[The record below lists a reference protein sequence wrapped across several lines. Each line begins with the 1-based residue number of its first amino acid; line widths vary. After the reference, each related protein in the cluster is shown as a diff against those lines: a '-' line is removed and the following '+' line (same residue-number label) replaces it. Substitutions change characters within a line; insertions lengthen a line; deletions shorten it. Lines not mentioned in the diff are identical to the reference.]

1 MRCFCQEKITLVAD
15 YAAAVAAYNSAVR
28 EFEQG
33 MITRSSGIYAKRR
46 KATEEARALC
56 EAVRKALNEHEAKH
70 GC

>member
-1 MRCFCQEKITLVAD
+1 MPLPLQHTTPLW
-15 YAAAVAAYNSAVR
+15 